1 MIFILR
7 PSRLFRAI
15 SSPFFIPAACISV
28 ISVLSSPDFC
38 FDNVTDIDIDFLEW
52 NGIKAV
58 FLDIDNTLT
67 QHNGTEPYDGVRE
80 WVDSI
85 KSAGVKVMIISNAKD
100 EHRVRIF
107 AEKLGI
113 DNYIW
118 DAKKPFPRG
127 FRQLA
132 KDLGVNK
139 SEVLVIGDQLFTD
152 ILGANL
158 AGLAVSTALVKAKDK
173 KEPIIIK
180 IKRILEIPIKALN
193 WCIKIRHSYF
203 YRNKK

>member
-1 MIFILR
+1 M
-7 PSRLFRAI
+7 
-15 SSPFFIPAACISV
+15 

>member
-28 ISVLSSPDFC
+28 FSVLSSPDFC
-38 FDNVTDIDIDFLEW
+38 FDDVTDIDIDFLEW

-85 KSAGVKVMIISNAKD
+85 KSAGVKVAIISNAKD
-100 EHRVRIF
+100 EQRVRIF
-107 AEKLGI
+107 SKKLGI

-118 DAKKPFPRG
+118 GAKKPFPKG
-127 FRQLA
+127 FCQLT

-152 ILGANL
+152 VLGANL
-158 AGLAVSTALVKAKDK
+158 AGLAVSTVLVKAKDK

-193 WCIKIRHSYF
+193 WCTKIRHSYF